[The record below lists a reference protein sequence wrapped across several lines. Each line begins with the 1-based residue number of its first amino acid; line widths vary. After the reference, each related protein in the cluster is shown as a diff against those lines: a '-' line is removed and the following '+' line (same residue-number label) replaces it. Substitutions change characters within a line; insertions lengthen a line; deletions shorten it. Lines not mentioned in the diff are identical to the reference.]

1 MADPTTPT
9 SSTPRGPHL
18 PALDRLTPV
27 PPASWLGREIEART
41 IAGEIVLELHSRGGW
56 VARAALDRL
65 RRAFAIETTALT
77 RLVAEI
83 VLRPPDLR
91 HLDAAVSAISS
102 DTQALEGG
110 LRHQLD
116 GLYSS
121 RCATC
126 GASVVVDEF
135 IWDVDASDPSRKSY
149 RCARCRSDGRPTDVD
164 ADDVYHARSIDPM
177 AAREAIRARFW
188 APREDHPLPD
198 DLVSLFPPRSLVALA
213 AIIDRIEGENRTASI
228 QAALR
233 LAIAHMAA
241 STSRLHGHPG
251 RVAQLRVANGRVKPP
266 ASRHWRERNAWT
278 EFEAASRRVREFVA
292 SLEASGPM
300 TPARVGPD
308 LRSLLDGTA
317 NLALRFG
324 EPAGAETFGP
334 PPRAG
339 EDPGPRPRVRPGIRL
354 VLSAAP
360 PHWGADDLAYAY
372 FVSSLAMGPEG
383 GASLP
388 LDALFGTQPRGEW
401 SRDATTLR
409 RALSAVKP
417 VLLPDAEAVIVL
429 PHPSAEA
436 LAASVIGGVGAGYR
450 VEDAVIADADEGA
463 PGVVRL
469 ALGPSTGNPER
480 EPTLG
485 SASGAPFQIA
495 AVEGAVADIAVA
507 VLQLRGEPTAFERL
521 LGEILVGLDHLGHL
535 RRLVG
540 VTEDGAQ
547 GGDELRASGLFGDVP
562 AAAASSRASASA
574 SRRATTTVARGK
586 GGRGPK
592 RSVWRDT
599 GAGSDPVRLSLD
611 MIRRELSRRNHP
623 RLVELEEGIWW
634 MDDARDL
641 AVAKAPLSERVE
653 WSVFSLLTTGG
664 NLTERSFR
672 ERIARLFRGPET
684 VDAEVVEACLA
695 SYRSRR
701 TSIDG
706 TLTTDETLPDRYAEH
721 GTIVG
726 MLVELGH
733 RMGLRAWAA
742 KREQRRRYRDGQ
754 VADLLSEPEQR
765 VYLPLVAPGTQEALD
780 EIDCLWY
787 VRGRGAFLFD
797 IEWMAAL
804 DEPLRRRGPRI
815 DTTESLVRFLVVPD
829 ERTELIRL
837 RLARS
842 PLLRERLRADNWHIL
857 RWSNVRRLFESGRSD
872 LAALSPFIGLDPT
885 VDRGDDQIPMFG
897 S

>member
-1 MADPTTPT
+1 
-9 SSTPRGPHL
+9 
-18 PALDRLTPV
+18 
-27 PPASWLGREIEART
+27 
-41 IAGEIVLELHSRGGW
+41 
-56 VARAALDRL
+56 
-65 RRAFAIETTALT
+65 
-77 RLVAEI
+77 
-83 VLRPPDLR
+83 
-91 HLDAAVSAISS
+91 
-102 DTQALEGG
+102 
-110 LRHQLD
+110 
-116 GLYSS
+116 
-121 RCATC
+121 
-126 GASVVVDEF
+126 
-135 IWDVDASDPSRKSY
+135 
-149 RCARCRSDGRPTDVD
+149 
-164 ADDVYHARSIDPM
+164 
-177 AAREAIRARFW
+177 
-188 APREDHPLPD
+188 
-198 DLVSLFPPRSLVALA
+198 
-213 AIIDRIEGENRTASI
+213 
-228 QAALR
+228 
-233 LAIAHMAA
+233 
-241 STSRLHGHPG
+241 
-251 RVAQLRVANGRVKPP
+251 
-266 ASRHWRERNAWT
+266 
-278 EFEAASRRVREFVA
+278 
-292 SLEASGPM
+292 
-300 TPARVGPD
+300 
-308 LRSLLDGTA
+308 
-317 NLALRFG
+317 
-324 EPAGAETFGP
+324 
-334 PPRAG
+334 
-339 EDPGPRPRVRPGIRL
+339 
-354 VLSAAP
+354 
-360 PHWGADDLAYAY
+360 
-372 FVSSLAMGPEG
+372 MGPEG

-388 LDALFGTQPRGEW
+388 LDALFGSPPRGEW
-401 SRDATTLR
+401 SRDASTLR
-409 RALSAVKP
+409 RALTAVKP
-417 VLLPDAEAVIVL
+417 VLLPEAEAVIVL

-469 ALGPSTGNPER
+469 ALGPSSGSPER

-521 LGEILVGLDHLGHL
+521 LGEVLVGLDHLGHL

-540 VTEDGAQ
+540 VTEEGALGDG
-547 GGDELRASGLFGDVP
+547 ELRASGLFGEVP
-562 AAAASSRASASA
+562 ADATSGRASASA
-574 SRRATTTVARGK
+574 SRRGATATRSK
-586 GGRGPK
+586 SGRASK
-592 RSVWRDT
+592 RAVWRDA
-599 GAGSDPVRLSLD
+599 GPGSDPVRLTLE

-641 AVAKAPLSERVE
+641 TLAKVPLSERVE

-672 ERIARLFRGPET
+672 ERIARLYRGPET
-684 VDAEVVEACLA
+684 VDAELVEACLA
-695 SYRSRR
+695 SYRSRS

-765 VYLPLVAPGTQEALD
+765 VYLPLVAPGAPEALD

-815 DTTESLVRFLVVPD
+815 ETTESLVRFLVVPD
-829 ERTELIRL
+829 ERSELIRL

-857 RWSNVRRLFESGRSD
+857 KWTNVRRLFESGRSD
-872 LAALSPFIGLDPT
+872 LSALSPFIGLDPP
-885 VDRGDDQIPMFG
+885 VERGDDQIPMFG

>member
-9 SSTPRGPHL
+9 TPAPRGPHL
-18 PALDRLTPV
+18 PALDRLAPV
-27 PPASWLGREIEART
+27 PPLPWLGREIEART
-41 IAGEIVLELHSRGGW
+41 GAGDVVLELHSRGGW
-56 VARAALDRL
+56 VARAAIDRL
-65 RRAFAIETTALT
+65 RRAFALETTALT

-110 LRHQLD
+110 LRLQLD

-135 IWDVDASDPSRKSY
+135 IWDVDGSDPSRKSY

-164 ADDVYHARSIDPM
+164 SDDVYHARSIDPF

-188 APREDHPLPD
+188 SPREDHPLPD
-198 DLVSLFPPRSLVALA
+198 DLVALFPPRALVALT
-213 AIIDRIEGENRTASI
+213 AIIDRIEGESRSASI

-241 STSRLHGHPG
+241 STSRLHGYPG
-251 RVAQLRVANGRVKPP
+251 RVAQLRIANARVKPP

-278 EFEAASRRVREFVA
+278 EFEIASRRVREFAA
-292 SLEASGPM
+292 SLEANGPM

-324 EPAGAETFGP
+324 EPVGSETFGP
-334 PPRAG
+334 PPRQG
-339 EDPGPRPRVRPGIRL
+339 DDPGPRPRVKPGVRL

-360 PHWGADDLAYAY
+360 PHWATDDLAYAY
-372 FVSSLAMGPEG
+372 FVSSLALGPEG
-383 GASLP
+383 GSSLP
-388 LDALFGTQPRGEW
+388 VEALFGSPPRGEW
-401 SRDATTLR
+401 SRDASTLR
-409 RALSAVKP
+409 RALGAVKP

-429 PHPSAEA
+429 PFPSAEA
-436 LAASVIGGVGAGYR
+436 LAANVIGGVGAGYR

-469 ALGPSTGNPER
+469 ALGPAGASDR
-480 EPTLG
+480 EPTIA
-485 SASGAPFQIA
+485 SASGAPFQIT
-495 AVEGAVADIAVA
+495 AVESAVADIAVA

-540 VTEDGAQ
+540 VTEEAI
-547 GGDELRASGLFGDVP
+547 GGDGEMRASGLFGEVTME
-562 AAAASSRASASA
+562 ASSRASAGTGRRGA
-574 SRRATTTVARGK
+574 TGSRGR
-586 GGRGPK
+586 GGRAAK
-592 RSVWRDT
+592 RAAWRDA
-599 GAGSDPVRLSLD
+599 GPGSDPVRLTLE

-623 RLVELEEGIWW
+623 RLVELEEGVWW
-634 MDDARDL
+634 MDDPRDL

-684 VDAEVVEACLA
+684 VDAELVEACLA
-695 SYRSRR
+695 SYRSKG

-706 TLTTDETLPDRYAEH
+706 TLTTDETLPDRYAQH
-721 GTIVG
+721 GQIVG

-742 KREQRRRYRDGQ
+742 TREQRRRYRDGQ
-754 VADLLSEPEQR
+754 VGDLLSEPEQR
-765 VYLPLVAPGTQEALD
+765 VYLPLVAQGAPEALD

-797 IEWMAAL
+797 VEWMAAL

-815 DTTESLVRFLVVPD
+815 ETTESLVRFLVVPD

-857 RWSNVRRLFESGRSD
+857 RWSNVRRLFESGRSE

-885 VDRGDDQIPMFG
+885 VERGDDQMPLFG